1 MNDFSKKKLMI
12 NSSIIM
18 IIDLRISDAYHK
30 MKSTYK
36 IVPTQKVKIINIF
49 VIYSVKDQFIWTS

>member
-1 MNDFSKKKLMI
+1 MI